1 MSRATKSNN
10 WGADGQGFLSDIHP
24 GGDFAQE
31 TPNGVIHSGD
41 IRHRFTTETPPQE
54 HQGALNAP
62 SKTGNR
68 GGTAGSKPVIKAG
81 L

>member
-1 MSRATKSNN
+1 MARATKSNN
-10 WGADGQGFLSDIHP
+10 WGANAQGFLSDIHP
-24 GGDFAQE
+24 GGDFMVE
-31 TPNGVIHSGD
+31 TPNEVIGSAG
-41 IRHRFTTETPPQE
+41 IRHQFATPMPPQE

-62 SKTGNR
+62 SKSGNR